1 MANIRRPRKGSLQFW
16 HRARAKKETPLVKNW
31 PKSKNVNLLGFVGY
45 KAGMTH
51 VMLKDN
57 RAGSTTKG
65 DSISWPVTVVECPA
79 VKIFSIRFY
88 SKDNYGEQLVSEVF
102 NPKLDKELARVI
114 SLPKNYNYEEKLK
127 KAEERLG
134 IVTDITIN
142 VYTQPRKS
150 GLGKKTP
157 EILEMAIGGEDI
169 KAKLDFAK
177 ANLDKE
183 MRVSDVLKAG
193 LKVDVHA
200 VTKGKGFQGLIKRFG
215 IALRSHKAEKGQ
227 RRILYGPLRPARIIW
242 GQHMPG
248 KMGYHTR
255 TEYNKGIVFIGDK
268 AEKINPKGGFLH
280 YGLVKS
286 DYVLLHGSVP
296 GPAKRLIRIVESI
309 RGSKPIGNIELQHV
323 SQESKQ

>member
-31 PKSKNVNLLGFVGY
+31 PKSKNVALLGFVGY

-51 VMLKDN
+51 VTLKDN

-65 DSISWPVTVVECPA
+65 DVISWPVTVVECPA
-79 VKIFSIRFY
+79 VKIYSIRFY
-88 SKDNYGEQLVSEVF
+88 SKDSYGEQLVAEVF
-102 NPKLDKELARVI
+102 NPKLDKELARKI
-114 SLPKNYNYEEKLK
+114 SMPKNYNYGEKLK
-127 KAEERLG
+127 KAEEKLG
-134 IVTDITIN
+134 IVTDVTVS
-142 VYTQPRKS
+142 VYTQPKKS
-150 GLGKKTP
+150 GLGKKKP
-157 EILEMAIGGEDI
+157 EILEMAIGGEDV

-183 MRVSDVLKAG
+183 IHVSDVLKVG
-193 LKVDVHA
+193 STLDVHA
-200 VTKGKGFQGLIKRFG
+200 VTRGKGFQGVVKRFG
-215 IALRSHKAEKGQ
+215 VALRSHKAEKGQ

-242 GQHMPG
+242 GMHMPG

-255 TEYNKGIVFIGDK
+255 TEYNKGLVFIGDK
-268 AEKINPKGGFLH
+268 PEKINPKGGFLH
-280 YGLVKS
+280 YGLVRN

-309 RGSKPIGNIELQHV
+309 RGSKPIGNIELQYV
-323 SQESKQ
+323 SLESKQ